1 MLYLL
6 CLPFNVLFDG
16 FGVSAMGV
24 SSKDFE
30 KCKGTEIR

>member
-1 MLYLL
+1 MLCLL

-16 FGVSAMGV
+16 SGVSAMGV

-30 KCKGTEIR
+30 NCTGTE